1 LRTLPASVC
10 RLVHLRRLYV
20 DSNRLGEGG
29 DEALPADLGL
39 LPALELFSAS
49 DNGLT
54 SVPESLAQCRTLC
67 RLLLADNRLKRLPAG
82 IQVPDVVVVA
92 WDANAVMRSTLIG
105 SCTPTPTPLRIYPL
119 PIPLLKSIHGKNR
132 HINHRYLKTSKIY
145 PSLLALDSLQPSI
158 RTCFYMLL
166 RVSAS
171 HVSSCWSLVPS

>member
-1 LRTLPASVC
+1 M
-10 RLVHLRRLYV
+10 HLRRLYV

-82 IQVPDVVVVA
+82 IQVPDVVVVV

-105 SCTPTPTPLRIYPL
+105 SCTPTPTPLRIDRL
-119 PIPLLKSIHGKNR
+119 PIHSRYTPLIDTYRYFTFIDATTK
-132 HINHRYLKTSKIY
+132 HR
-145 PSLLALDSLQPSI
+145 ALCI
-158 RTCFYMLL
+158 
-166 RVSAS
+166 VSARTIFQLQYRNAKKKGIREADF
-171 HVSSCWSLVPS
+171 CF